1 MIRKFG
7 LLKAPLIW
15 LCRPKVI
22 EHTDEKIEMAI
33 RLRRRTK
40 NHLGSMYFG
49 ALAVGADVQ
58 EDSLQWIPL
67 RKVDDKFN
75 LFLKTLRRIL

>member
-7 LLKAPLIW
+7 LLKVPLIW

-22 EHTDEKIEMAI
+22 EHTDERIEVVI
-33 RLRRRTK
+33 R
-40 NHLGSMYFG
+40 
-49 ALAVGADVQ
+49 
-58 EDSLQWIPL
+58 L

-75 LFLKTLRRIL
+75 LFLKTSKRIF